1 MKENIKMTLCD
12 PKISTNVKTNHNM
25 SQHCFWL
32 LVVAS
37 LVGICAFIYLLITT
51 INLHQQLNDTR
62 KIYVYDLQE
71 TLRGLKVDELNA
83 QFEAKV
89 NILNHEV
96 LSAQN
101 KISSLKDANIQADFS
116 DVYLNSLKNKRDNMI
131 NDYNDTLQKITEQI
145 NQNLVNVAQ
154 EFNAPTI
161 FNKQAIS
168 AFTPNVI
175 DVTPII
181 VQRIQLDNVNDML
194 KY

>member
-1 MKENIKMTLCD
+1 MTLRN
-12 PKISTNVKTNHNM
+12 PQISTNVKTNHNM

-131 NDYNDTLQKITEQI
+131 NDYNDTLQRITEQI
-145 NQNLVNVAQ
+145 NQNLVHIAQ
-154 EFNAPTI
+154 EFNTPTI

-181 VQRIQLDNVNDML
+181 VQRIQYDNVNDML

>member
-1 MKENIKMTLCD
+1 MTLRN

-181 VQRIQLDNVNDML
+181 VQRIQHDNVNDML

>member
-1 MKENIKMTLCD
+1 
-12 PKISTNVKTNHNM
+12 
-25 SQHCFWL
+25 
-32 LVVAS
+32 
-37 LVGICAFIYLLITT
+37 
-51 INLHQQLNDTR
+51 
-62 KIYVYDLQE
+62 
-71 TLRGLKVDELNA
+71 
-83 QFEAKV
+83 
-89 NILNHEV
+89 
-96 LSAQN
+96 
-101 KISSLKDANIQADFS
+101 
-116 DVYLNSLKNKRDNMI
+116 MI

-181 VQRIQLDNVNDML
+181 VQRIQHDNVNDML